1 MTARQLQVLR
11 YMAQFQAESGTPPSL
26 RMIAA
31 GIGYSTHANVHRIV
45 QSLARQGYVQSTGP
59 RLRRRY
65 EVVRQPAR
73 NICPC
78 CGRVTKRAA

>member
-11 YMAQFQAESGTPPSL
+11 FMASFQAESGTPPSL

-31 GIGYSTHANVHRIV
+31 GIGYSTPANVHRIV
-45 QSLARQGYVQSTGP
+45 TSLAQQGFVRRTGAQ
-59 RLRRRY
+59 RGRY